1 MKTQLLLPL
10 LLSASLPGQKAIQD
24 FHKAATKIVA
34 EAEKLGARTGVLV
47 AYVRD
52 QKVLLEHRSK
62 ESFIPASNMKLFT
75 GAFVLEKLGLAYR
88 FRTRVL
94 LHGKGE
100 SQVLRLESGGNP
112 LLLHSTD
119 SAQGLFGD
127 LPARLVKAGIE
138 EIPIYLD
145 GRGWTGPSRPK
156 AWKRSEFHRSYA
168 PPTGPFVL
176 DQGVLTV
183 HIQPADRVG
192 LPCRVW
198 LEPEGLTLPRRGR
211 ILTTDSKKKGRVYG
225 ASVDSRGLYLSG
237 AYYLRSPARH
247 FRIASQDPLRVY
259 RSVLA
264 HELTGAGIKV
274 SAWTEEPPAGQGRH
288 LFDLDRPM
296 KPAIELMLRDS
307 SNFMAEQCSRVVA
320 FALTGEGSLQKAQE
334 LLQARFASLAPRKD
348 AWRVADASG
357 LARENLTS
365 PYQIGALLRQV
376 YGSKNRKIF
385 MQSLARSGVSGTM
398 KNRLKTDLRG
408 AVLAKTGTIRG
419 VSSLSGYVRCK
430 SGRVA
435 IFSILMNYGGK
446 RGLSARTL
454 RKIQDR
460 LVTQIGL
467 RN

>member
-1 MKTQLLLPL
+1 MKTLFLLPL
-10 LLSASLPGQKAIQD
+10 LFSGTLPGQKAIQD

-34 EAEKLGARTGVLV
+34 EAEKLGVRTGVLV

-75 GAFVLEKLGLAYR
+75 GAWVLEKLGLDYR

-112 LLLHSTD
+112 LLLGGD
-119 SAQGLFGD
+119 KGCFGD
-127 LPARLVKAGIE
+127 LPQRLAKAGIH

-145 GRGWTGPSRPK
+145 GRGWTGPARPK

-198 LEPEGLTLPRRGR
+198 LEPKGLTLPSRGK

-225 ASVDSRGLYLSG
+225 ASVDGRGLYLSG
-237 AYYLRSPARH
+237 AYYLRSPARQ
-247 FRIASQDPLRVY
+247 FRIASQDPLRVF

-264 HELTGAGIKV
+264 YELNGAGIRV
-274 SAWTEEPPAGQGRH
+274 SAWTQEPPAGQGRH
-288 LFDLDRPM
+288 LFDLDRPL
-296 KPAIELMLRDS
+296 KPALQLMLRDS
-307 SNFMAEQCSRVVA
+307 SNFMAEQCSRIVA

-334 LLQARFASLAPRKD
+334 LLQARYASLSPRKD

-365 PYQIGALLRQV
+365 PHQIGRLLQEV
-376 YGSKNRKIF
+376 YGSKNRKMF
-385 MQSLARSGVSGTM
+385 MESLARSGVSGTM

-435 IFSILMNYGGK
+435 LFSILMNHGAK